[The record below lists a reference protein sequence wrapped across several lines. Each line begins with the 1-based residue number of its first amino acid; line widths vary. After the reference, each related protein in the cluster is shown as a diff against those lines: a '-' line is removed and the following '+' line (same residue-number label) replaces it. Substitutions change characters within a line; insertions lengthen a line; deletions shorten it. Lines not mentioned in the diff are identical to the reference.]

1 MVRKDSRRF
10 TASGRRPPRQAQL
23 QDARE
28 DRFPAKQGPA
38 GSGGRGRRS
47 VKPAGEVPAPV
58 PRDRKTDRTRSRSTE
73 SKLLPAVANLTASV
87 APAVLRS
94 VFDSGTRLE
103 PLVNK
108 ALRPHPD
115 VRRIDRH
122 LVLRSVAALCRWW
135 GWIEPLHLLQVE
147 EQLLLA
153 TLLDSPEIDGICRAW
168 ASRLGRPFDRLM
180 AVGDAPGWTSRAEGL
195 KRWVGGGPVTADPWL
210 LFPAWLR
217 DHLPVPPGDATAK
230 ARRLAFLFA
239 LQTRL
244 PLWVG
249 VRGAPEKAIW
259 SELRE
264 VGLKPWIHRH
274 LPTAA
279 RLDPDADLSPLR
291 PYREGNLAIEDLSSQ
306 AVGKVCDPDPGER
319 WWDVIG
325 GTGLH
330 ALQLVRLM
338 ENKGTVV
345 STFENDKR
353 RHDAALRLRRFPFR
367 NIAAKLWDGRR
378 NPGKPASFD
387 GVLVDAPCSSIGHWR
402 KHPECRWAVKKEEL
416 PQLVARQKQLLD
428 TASAA
433 VRPGGSL
440 VYTVATVTVIE
451 TLDLITAFLTSHPEF
466 RLDPFPHPL
475 EESTTGGTL
484 QLWPHLHDCEA
495 RFIARMIRTTAPNP

>member
-1 MVRKDSRRF
+1 MVRKDSRRL
-10 TASGRRPPRQAQL
+10 TAFGRRPRQAKP

-28 DRFPAKQGPA
+28 ERFPGEQGPA
-38 GSGGRGRRS
+38 RPGGRGRRGTKS
-47 VKPAGEVPAPV
+47 TGETSASV
-58 PRDRKTDRTRSRSTE
+58 PRDRKTDRSRSRSTE
-73 SKLLPAVANLTASV
+73 LKSLPAVASLTASV

-103 PLVNK
+103 PLVAK
-108 ALRPHPD
+108 ALRSHPD

-122 LVLRSVAALCRWW
+122 LVMRSIAALCRWW

-153 TLLDSPEIDGICRAW
+153 TLLDSSEIDGICRSW
-168 ASRLGRPFDRLM
+168 ASRVGRPFDRLM
-180 AVGDAPGWTSRAEGL
+180 AVGDAPGWTARAEGL

-230 ARRLAFLFA
+230 ARRLSFLYA
-239 LQTRL
+239 LQARS

-249 VRGAPEKAIW
+249 VRGAAEKAVW
-259 SELRE
+259 TELRE
-264 VGLKPWIHRH
+264 TGLKPWIHRH

-279 RLDPDADLSPLR
+279 KFDPDTDLAPLR

-325 GTGLH
+325 GMGLH
-330 ALQLVRLM
+330 ALHLGALM
-338 ENKGTVV
+338 ENKGAVV

-367 NIAAKLWDGRR
+367 NIAAKIWDGRR

-402 KHPECRWAVKKEEL
+402 RHPECRWAVKKEEL
-416 PQLVARQKQLLD
+416 PQHVTRQKQLLD
-428 TASAA
+428 AASGA
-433 VRPGGSL
+433 VRPGGTL
-440 VYTVATVTVIE
+440 IYTVATVTVIE
-451 TLDLITAFLTSHPEF
+451 TLDVITAFVAAHPEF

-475 EESTTGGTL
+475 EEATTGGTL

-495 RFIARMIRTTAPNP
+495 RFIARLVRRTIPSP